1 VPETGLRS
9 DGTKRRSHCTAAG
22 SAPLLELS
30 PTPTVTVAPGAP
42 DPPDRESATVCD
54 HAALTAMTLIRVSLM
69 HAELHTI
76 GLGLVINVVD
86 PLVFAYFF
94 LVTYAGRNK
103 TANGWERKNNRY
115 AGFVVNQN

>member
-1 VPETGLRS
+1 VPETGPRS

-42 DPPDRESATVCD
+42 DPPETESDTVCD
-54 HAALTAMTLIRVSLM
+54 HAALTAAMLIRVSLIQ
-69 HAELHTI
+69 AELYTTR
-76 GLGLVINVVD
+76 LGLFINVVD

-94 LVTYAGRNK
+94 FSDLRRSKQDCQWLGAEN
-103 TANGWERKNNRY
+103 
-115 AGFVVNQN
+115 